1 MPGATI
7 TASWTG
13 IAAPTARDWIGIFV
27 PGAPNTPSLAWRYTT
42 GTASGS
48 VPFAIPATLAP
59 GTYELRLFSNDGH
72 TRLAASNS
80 FTVGCTTGSLSAS
93 PTSIAAGGSLT
104 AAWSGV
110 CAPTTGDWIGLY
122 RPGGPDSP
130 SLAWLS
136 TTGTA
141 SGSVPF
147 AIPATLA
154 PGTYEL
160 RVFSNGGY
168 TRLAV
173 SNSFT
178 VTAVVGCVGP
188 NLSASPASVPA
199 GGSVTAPWSGICA
212 PTGADWVGLHIL
224 GTPDTSY
231 LAWRYTTGT
240 PSGSVP
246 FTIPATLAP
255 GTYELRLFSN
265 GGYTQLAVSNSL
277 TVVGCTGGNL
287 SASPTSVAAGGSV
300 TAAWSNICAPTSR
313 DWIGLFLPGAPDT
326 SYVAWRYTTGTASG
340 NVPLTVPATLA
351 PGTYELRLFSNNG
364 YTRLGTSNTFAVAS
378 P

>member
-1 MPGATI
+1 M
-7 TASWTG
+7 
-13 IAAPTARDWIGIFV
+13 AAPTTSDWIGIFV
-27 PGAPNTPSLAWRYTT
+27 PGAPNAPSLAWRYTT
-42 GTASGS
+42 GSASGS
-48 VPFAIPATLAP
+48 VPFTIPATLAS
-59 GTYELRLFSNDGH
+59 GTYELRVFSNGGY
-72 TRLAASNS
+72 TRLAVSNS

-110 CAPTTGDWIGLY
+110 CEPTTGDWIGLY
-122 RPGGPDSP
+122 HPGAPDSP
-130 SLAWLS
+130 SLAWRS

-160 RVFSNGGY
+160 RLFSNGGY
-168 TRLAV
+168 SRLAV

-178 VTAVVGCVGP
+178 VTAVVGCVGT
-188 NLSASPASVPA
+188 NLSVSPTSVSA
-199 GGSVTAPWSGICA
+199 GGFVTAPWSGICA
-212 PTGADWVGLHIL
+212 PTGADWIGLYRP
-224 GTPDTSY
+224 GAPDSPS

-240 PSGSVP
+240 ASGSVP

-265 GGYTQLAVSNSL
+265 
-277 TVVGCTGGNL
+277 
-287 SASPTSVAAGGSV
+287 
-300 TAAWSNICAPTSR
+300 
-313 DWIGLFLPGAPDT
+313 D
-326 SYVAWRYTTGTASG
+326 
-340 NVPLTVPATLA
+340 
-351 PGTYELRLFSNNG
+351 G
-364 YTRLGTSNTFAVAS
+364 YTRLGTSSTLVVTS